1 MEGIHKCRYLTV
13 RLTRP
18 ILQNENVFK
27 EKVNDDDP
35 MDLGSNTVDLVLSD
49 NIQERFH
56 KLGID
61 AQLQVSVLSGL
72 VKLSG
77 SGSYLNEERKSARAA
92 RMSLIFKVSCIPI

>member
-1 MEGIHKCRYLTV
+1 MD
-13 RLTRP
+13 
-18 ILQNENVFK
+18 
-27 EKVNDDDP
+27 DDDP
-35 MDLGSNTVDLVLSD
+35 IDLGSNTVDLVLSD
-49 NIQERFH
+49 NIEEKFH

-92 RMSLIFKVSCIPI
+92 RMSCIFKVREISI

>member
-1 MEGIHKCRYLTV
+1 MD
-13 RLTRP
+13 
-18 ILQNENVFK
+18 
-27 EKVNDDDP
+27 DDDP
-35 MDLGSNTVDLVLSD
+35 IDLGSNTVDLVLSD
-49 NIQERFH
+49 NIEEKFH

-92 RMSLIFKVSCIPI
+92 RMSCIFKVSCISIRLELTLSIFR